1 MMLGLM
7 RFADSLMDGAI
18 ADTFKVVM
26 IEMLGDEQFIE
37 KGLGQLG
44 QGFTE
49 VIVEQRNQV
58 AVDDLK
64 TIIEREPEVKSVA
77 ILYGAAHMDDLGRRL
92 VEQLGYEPRESHWLK
107 AIEVDLEESVVS
119 ARDIHQVRRMM
130 KQVMQAQQQR

>member
-1 MMLGLM
+1 
-7 RFADSLMDGAI
+7 
-18 ADTFKVVM
+18 
-26 IEMLGDEQFIE
+26 
-37 KGLGQLG
+37 
-44 QGFTE
+44 